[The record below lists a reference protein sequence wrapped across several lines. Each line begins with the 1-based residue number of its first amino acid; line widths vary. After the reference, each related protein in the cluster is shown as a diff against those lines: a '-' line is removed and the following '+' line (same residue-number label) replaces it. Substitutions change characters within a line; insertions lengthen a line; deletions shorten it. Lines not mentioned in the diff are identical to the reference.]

1 MDVNSVS
8 YSIDLTTSSGVKP
21 RQEQNEAHQSG
32 RNVTSDNDSD
42 SQATLTAEPT
52 VNTSGQ
58 TVGTIINTKVWALRI
73 HKDVAVFSVGAD
85 FQSAQ

>member
-21 RQEQNEAHQSG
+21 RQEQNKANQPGHGTSPDNGGNGHAAQEAK
-32 RNVTSDNDSD
+32 
-42 SQATLTAEPT
+42 PT

-58 TVGTIINTKVWALRI
+58 TVGSIINTKA
-73 HKDVAVFSVGAD
+73 
-85 FQSAQ
+85 